1 MIIAPLTT
9 IKLQLEADCQ
19 KLGFSV
25 LVGDQVVRD
34 GLGNVH
40 HLRCPPP
47 HCELFDSQHQPA
59 DLERQLLKRP
69 SVLIVSAEFLAST
82 EVLSKRLP

>member
-1 MIIAPLTT
+1 MIVVPLTT

-19 KLGFSV
+19 KLGFSA
-25 LVGDQVVRD
+25 LVGDQVLHD

-40 HLRCPPP
+40 HL
-47 HCELFDSQHQPA
+47 
-59 DLERQLLKRP
+59 RP

-82 EVLSKRLP
+82 EVLSKKLPGFLKTNNKAA

>member
-1 MIIAPLTT
+1 MIVVPLTT

-19 KLGFSV
+19 KLGFSA
-25 LVGDQVVRD
+25 LVGDQVLHD

-40 HLRCPPP
+40 HFC
-47 HCELFDSQHQPA
+47 
-59 DLERQLLKRP
+59 P

>member
-1 MIIAPLTT
+1 MIIVPLTT
-9 IKLQLEADCQ
+9 IKLQLAADCQ
-19 KLGFSV
+19 KLGFSA
-25 LVGDQVVRD
+25 LVGDQVLRD
-34 GLGNVH
+34 GLGD

-47 HCELFDSQHQPA
+47 HCELFDSHHQPA

>member
-47 HCELFDSQHQPA
+47 HCEPFDSQHQTA